1 MSKKTEPSALA
12 LRAMMRLLANNEP
25 DITDEIERIFR
36 AQGDRV
42 QREKLR
48 EWQEGGRRLV

>member
-12 LRAMMRLLANNEP
+12 LRAMMRRLANNEP